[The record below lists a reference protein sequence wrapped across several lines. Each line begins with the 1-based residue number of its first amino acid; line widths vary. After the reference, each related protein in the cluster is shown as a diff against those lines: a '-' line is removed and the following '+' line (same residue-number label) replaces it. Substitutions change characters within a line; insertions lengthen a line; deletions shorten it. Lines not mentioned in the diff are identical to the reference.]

1 MKGGKCCIFLC
12 LQRRRLV
19 VLSVVALG
27 FTSPVFA
34 ALGGDAA
41 SVQADQS
48 HFQASL
54 RSVRSNSFQV
64 QELRSPTG
72 VVVREYVSPQGRVF
86 GVAWEGPW
94 MLDMRQLLGSYFEQY
109 QQALPS
115 SSTSRMGRKPLRI
128 DLPGLAVHLA
138 GHPRSYTGQAYLP
151 DTMPTG
157 TTAEDVR

>member
-1 MKGGKCCIFLC
+1 MKGAKCGRFLY
-12 LQRRRLV
+12 LQRWRVV
-19 VLSVVALG
+19 VLSLLALG
-27 FTSPVFA
+27 LTSPMFA
-34 ALGGDAA
+34 VLGGDTA
-41 SVQADQS
+41 SVQADQI

-94 MLDMRQLLGSYFEQY
+94 MPDMRQLLGSHFEQY
-109 QQALPS
+109 QQALQS
-115 SSTSRMGRKPLRI
+115 SSVNRMGRKPLRI

-138 GHPRSYTGQAYLP
+138 GHPRSFTGQAYLP
-151 DTMPTG
+151 DMMPTG